1 MGFKAKAQMSH
12 PEKDISAKLIDERRR
27 PRRPCSGEVLLL
39 RDAHP
44 FSEIRGTLRDISE
57 EGFRVAHHCA
67 ELSAGQQV
75 RFTHPFAQGVATLMW
90 SRVVGENV
98 ESGFLVSDVEAKE

>member
-1 MGFKAKAQMSH
+1 MGFKARARMPH
-12 PEKDISAKLIDERRR
+12 PEKDISAKLIEGRRSS
-27 PRRPCSGEVLLL
+27 RRPCSGEVLLL

-44 FSEIRGTLRDISE
+44 FAEIRGTLCDISE

-98 ESGFLVSDVEAKE
+98 ESGFLVSDVEGKE

>member
-1 MGFKAKAQMSH
+1 MGLKAKAPLSH
-12 PEKDISAKLIDERRR
+12 PEKDISAKLIDERRS
-27 PRRPCSGEVLLL
+27 PRRPCSGEVLLFC
-39 RDAHP
+39 DAHP

-57 EGFRVAHHCA
+57 EGFRVAHQCA

-75 RFTHPFAQGVATLMW
+75 RFSHPFAQGVATLMW

-98 ESGFLVSDVEAKE
+98 ESGFLISHVEGKE

>member
-1 MGFKAKAQMSH
+1 MSH
-12 PEKDISAKLIDERRR
+12 PEKDISAELIDERRR

-39 RDAHP
+39 CDAHP
-44 FSEIRGTLRDISE
+44 VSEIRGILCDISE

-90 SRVVGENV
+90 TRVLGENV
-98 ESGFLVSDVEAKE
+98 ESGFLVSHVEGKE